1 MSGKPH
7 ETAGGEPGAADPSL
21 TPAPAARGARVDPL
35 IGKVIDNRYRLVS
48 LIARGGMGKVYR
60 AEQAQ
65 LNRVVAL
72 KLLEI
77 GKNGDQ
83 DEEFRRRFMLEAA
96 TYARLTHPHTVR
108 IFDYGN
114 TWDDILFIAMEF
126 LDGRTLHH
134 VIKTE
139 APLSAERTLRIAR
152 QICGSLREA
161 HALGLVH
168 RDLKPANVVLTRHG
182 DDDEFVKVLDFGL
195 VKELTGDSE
204 LTSGDAVVGS
214 PSYMAPE
221 QIRADGLDQRTDI
234 YALGVILYACV
245 CGRTPFAGDNSV
257 NVLLAHLNQPP
268 PPLSPN
274 EPALRDSPTLAWLI
288 ETCLA
293 KDRASRFADVDELV
307 RALRLC
313 DAEVRGERGSQPS
326 LVGGRVLL
334 DGRAPPPSTSQVL
347 PAHGEA
353 PAVAET
359 SISSFVTA
367 ISRTKG
373 PILAVGSL
381 LLAAV
386 AVVVIVGGGAFYLR
400 HERLLGTPA
409 PNEGSGGRAAADV
422 LAGPTSVRLTTV
434 PATAHVFHDEVDLGE
449 SPVVLPLAAGESW
462 NVRIVADGFQPAVAH
477 VNAGDD
483 PVRIELQRDAG
494 GPELEGSENAAPSQA
509 NASQPS
515 AGSDVGGPNQAG
527 RALPTSTGT
536 TSAKGRPQSV
546 PSPTAGPAASPP
558 STPAATL
565 TPSPPAPPES
575 VPSPSKSSDLRDPWA
590 H

>member
-1 MSGKPH
+1 MSAKGV
-7 ETAGGEPGAADPSL
+7 EGIGGEATAADQSL
-21 TPAPAARGARVDPL
+21 TPAPAPRGARPDPL

-139 APLSAERTLRIAR
+139 APLQADRTLRIAR

-161 HALGLVH
+161 HGLGLVH
-168 RDLKPANVVLTRHG
+168 RDLKPSNVVLTRHG

-195 VKELTGDSE
+195 VKELRGDTE

-221 QIRADGLDQRTDI
+221 QIRADRLDQRTDI

-245 CGRTPFAGDNSV
+245 SGRTPFAGDNSV
-257 NVLLAHLNQPP
+257 NVLLAHLNQAP
-268 PPLSPN
+268 PPLSPH
-274 EPALRDSPTLAWLI
+274 EPALKESPTLGWVIA
-288 ETCLA
+288 TCLA
-293 KDRASRFADVDELV
+293 KEKEARFADVDELV

-334 DGRAPPPSTSQVL
+334 DGRAPPPTSVSQ
-347 PAHGEA
+347 
-353 PAVAET
+353 AVSSHTEPPPPAET
-359 SISSFVTA
+359 SISSFITSV
-367 ISRTKG
+367 SRRKG

-381 LLAAV
+381 LLAAFF
-386 AVVVIVGGGAFYLR
+386 VVIVFGGGLLYLGR
-400 HERLLGTPA
+400 DRIFGSPVGEPAVSEADTPTTA
-409 PNEGSGGRAAADV
+409 
-422 LAGPTSVRLTTV
+422 VRITTV
-434 PATAHVFHDEVDLGE
+434 PTGAHVFHDEVDLGV
-449 SPVVLPLAAGESW
+449 SPVVLPLSSGESW
-462 NVRIVADGFQPAVAH
+462 NVRVVADGFAPSVTHITAGEERVSIVLKPEGSAAAAAPDAKAAPPVAQPAVRH
-477 VNAGDD
+477 GGSPQSTHNAV
-483 PVRIELQRDAG
+483 PTPPTAT
-494 GPELEGSENAAPSQA
+494 PAPTSSAAPA
-509 NASQPS
+509 P
-515 AGSDVGGPNQAG
+515 V
-527 RALPTSTGT
+527 
-536 TSAKGRPQSV
+536 
-546 PSPTAGPAASPP
+546 AA
-558 STPAATL
+558 PAATP
-565 TPSPPAPPES
+565 TPTEPSTDAPRP
-575 VPSPSKSSDLRDPWA
+575 KSSDLRDPWG